1 MKEDNRIIAK
11 RASDRL
17 SLEEIEKRVCNIFEF
32 KDYERPL
39 NVFLYTNGN
48 VEIPYDDVHDGI
60 MDVFFVV
67 DMEDKP
73 NALAYILGER
83 NDFNDQEKE
92 DANIM
97 RIVDGSKKKV
107 NLTNLEDIL
116 KFFGAKKPFKGKCEE
131 KLSKQGEEAYELLVD
146 LLTTLESWG
155 VFADKN
161 LGVVDSLDN
170 ITREILELGY

>member
-17 SLEEIEKRVCNIFEF
+17 SPEEIEKRVCNVFEF
-32 KDYERPL
+32 KDYEKPF

-48 VEIPYDDVHDGI
+48 IEISYDDERDDVMGI
-60 MDVFFVV
+60 FSVV

-73 NALAYILGER
+73 NALAYILGES
-83 NDFNDQEKE
+83 NDFN
-92 DANIM
+92 
-97 RIVDGSKKKV
+97 VDGNKRKV
-107 NLTNLEDIL
+107 NLNNLEDIL
-116 KFFGAKKPFKGKCEE
+116 KFFGAKKPFKGKYGE
-131 KLSKQGEEAYELLVD
+131 KLSKQGEDAYELLVD
-146 LLTTLESWG
+146 LLTTLENWG

-170 ITREILELGY
+170 ITKEILELGF